1 MDGRG
6 VIWFLVV
13 GLIAG
18 WVAGKIMQGSGF
30 GLVGDLVVGILGA
43 VLGGWLFSLVGIAA
57 WGFVGSIVVA
67 VVGALVLLYLVRM
80 VKQA

>member
-18 WVAGKIMQGSGF
+18 WLAGKIMQGSGF

-67 VVGALVLLYLVRM
+67 VVGALVLLYVVRV
-80 VKQA
+80 VKRA